1 MTYANQDQ
9 DIYTYDGEWE
19 MNRKDGKGK
28 LTFHNGDVYEGEFSN
43 DKMHGKGTYEYAA
56 GDILKSIG
64 EWKEGKKCGLFEDIV
79 SVSVRVEVGKQVYYD
94 EDEVKADSNVN
105 RESPFDEDTDTDDAP
120 SPKRRKVC
128 AVSPR

>member
-1 MTYANQDQ
+1 MTA
-9 DIYTYDGEWE
+9 
-19 MNRKDGKGK
+19 K
-28 LTFHNGDVYEGEFSN
+28 LLVLPLLLTLHGCTTDAVVDASECVNALSAQEQAEGWRLLF
-43 DKMHGKGTYEYAA
+43 A
-56 GDILKSIG
+56 GDSLEQWRS
-64 EWKEGKKCGLFEDIV
+64 
-79 SVSVRVEVGKQVYYD
+79 YD